1 MGCRVWEG
9 GLGGIEPLGNAE
21 MEWSQDSQVWEGH
34 RAYREDRSYYPHFK
48 VKKTDILG
56 DVKNFH
62 MVTQL
67 MSGISKCQTTCLS
80 LGPKAELQQELQCR
94 HSSGSVIAGQ

>member
-1 MGCRVWEG
+1 MIERSP
-9 GLGGIEPLGNAE
+9 GIYTWLCAKYLIYVT
-21 MEWSQDSQVWEGH
+21 STFH
-34 RAYREDRSYYPHFK
+34 TLKDRSYYPHFK